1 MSIIH
6 LTNPSKLPPVE
17 LSVPTPKGSDAPQE
31 SFQDHLRSSGESKP
45 VPTNETKPESPSDDS
60 HEDNLSDDQAE
71 TSFSQDQSSTT
82 QTDTNERD
90 PKGGEEEKAGDTSQ
104 KPSDNEEDSDVV
116 EVSEEAQ
123 VVVEQTVV
131 PNDLATAE
139 VAVEA
144 GPQELTGDDVELEE
158 AKPEAKTVGQKESL
172 NATAPVEI
180 GADTSKDVTAENG
193 TTVGVTSDAANA
205 SVNASDVTTEKVG
218 GETVI
223 EAVGEAVG
231 KTGEQN
237 SAQTGVEPE
246 IDNQDQKQGQ
256 QGNNKNGSSELNE
269 QSQRTQ
275 GSIESAE
282 AAIGEGVASAG
293 PVANGDSS
301 QPTLRR
307 ESRTRVQRVVG
318 GQNAAGNLGTA
329 ETPTSQVIEALEN
342 GVEREVVE
350 ALSAPSSD
358 GEERQSQMQNG
369 ETTNDAKAV
378 ANVNSTTSRLNR
390 PMLDRGA
397 RAEANNGPR
406 LTEADQTRLV
416 NRVAKAFEAA
426 QRRDG
431 EIRLRLSPP
440 ELGSIRLEVKVGG
453 GVLSARVEA
462 ETPAARA
469 LLFENLDALRE
480 RLAEYN
486 IEVENFDIDLMNRQ
500 TGGEDERFESQD
512 GSTGDSESG
521 QDGTA
526 NSTDEE
532 EAGPITP
539 DLTMPGG
546 SDALNIV
553 I

>member
-6 LTNPSKLPPVE
+6 QTNQSKLPSVE
-17 LSVPTPKGSDAPQE
+17 LFVPTPKGSDVSPE
-31 SFQDHLRSSGESKP
+31 SFQEHLRSSSESKP
-45 VPTNETKPESPSDDS
+45 APAKEMKPELPPRDSQEDD
-60 HEDNLSDDQAE
+60 LSDDQAE
-71 TSFSQDQSSTT
+71 TSLSQDQSSTT
-82 QTDTNERD
+82 QTDITERE
-90 PKGGEEEKAGDTSQ
+90 PKGGEEEKAEDTSQ
-104 KPSDNEEDSDVV
+104 TPSDNEEDTDVV
-116 EVSEEAQ
+116 EVSKEAQ
-123 VVVEQTVV
+123 VVVEQTTV
-131 PNDLATAE
+131 PNDLAMGE

-144 GPQELTGDDVELEE
+144 GQQELTSDDLEVEE
-158 AKPEAKTVGQKESL
+158 AKPEPKVVGQKKS
-172 NATAPVEI
+172 ADVTTPVEI
-180 GADTSKDVTAENG
+180 GVDASKEVATEKGIAESVNFRDTSA
-193 TTVGVTSDAANA
+193 GVN
-205 SVNASDVTTEKVG
+205 VPDVTTDTIVG
-218 GETVI
+218 
-223 EAVGEAVG
+223 APVG

-237 SAQTGVEPE
+237 SAETDVELE
-246 IDNQDQKQGQ
+246 AHIQDLKQGE
-256 QGNNKNGSSELNE
+256 QGKDKSGANEMNE
-269 QSQRTQ
+269 QSQRAQ
-275 GSIESAE
+275 ASSESAPL
-282 AAIGEGVASAG
+282 AIGEDVASVG
-293 PVANGDSS
+293 PVANGENS

-307 ESRTRVQRVVG
+307 ASRTRVQRVVG
-318 GQNAAGNLGTA
+318 GQGVVDNPTTA
-329 ETPTSQVIEALEN
+329 ETPTSQVIETLEN
-342 GVEREVVE
+342 GFEREVVE
-350 ALSAPSSD
+350 ALSASSSD
-358 GEERQSQMQNG
+358 GEERQSQMQNA

-390 PMLDRGA
+390 PMLVRGA
-397 RAEANNGPR
+397 RAEVNNGPR

-500 TGGEDERFESQD
+500 TGDEDERFESQD
-512 GSTGDSESG
+512 GSTGDSETG
-521 QDGTA
+521 QDGTVS
-526 NSTDEE
+526 STDEE
-532 EAGPITP
+532 EVAPTIP